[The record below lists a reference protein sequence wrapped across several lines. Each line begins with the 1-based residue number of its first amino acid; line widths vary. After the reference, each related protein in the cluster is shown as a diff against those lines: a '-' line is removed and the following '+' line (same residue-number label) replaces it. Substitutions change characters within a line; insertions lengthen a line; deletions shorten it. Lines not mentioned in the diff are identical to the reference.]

1 MKSNAVLILN
11 QPDWEVITTH
21 ALDRHND
28 YIQLY
33 AMQQQDGCWLLSDG
47 GDTLA
52 DAAQS
57 GCDDVDTPRF
67 QTRLADALAALGV
80 QQVDGALQ
88 IKAAAETFGV
98 QKRCLVQA
106 VLAINDLVLSELS
119 SEAKD
124 AKAEAALAN
133 WEAFIKE
140 PPIDVDF
147 RALCRTSS
155 QSMEPTA

>member
-1 MKSNAVLILN
+1 MKSNAVLK

-21 ALDRHND
+21 VLDRHND

-33 AMQQQDGCWLLSDG
+33 ALRQQDGGWLLSDG
-47 GDTLA
+47 GDTLS

-57 GCDDVDTPRF
+57 GCDVNTPRF
-67 QTRLADALAALGV
+67 QARLAEALAALGV

-147 RALCRTSS
+147 RALCRASS